1 VHIPDGFLSASIV
14 GATWVTAGVGV
25 AGALRAER
33 RDPNPAPAGVL
44 GAAAAFIF
52 AAQMINVPVAPGT
65 SGHLVGAALA
75 AALLGPW
82 RGLIVMAVVLA
93 VQALLFQDG
102 GLAALGANI
111 TDMGLGGVLT
121 GYAVA
126 AIVTR
131 AIPSE
136 RGCVAGAVLGAFA
149 ATLVS
154 AALTALWLGL
164 SGLYPLRG
172 ILPLMLFTHVFVGV
186 LEAALTGAII
196 TTVVRWRPD
205 LVRGR
210 STSVGLTYPTAA
222 LFGAFGLALAVAAF
236 VSPFA
241 SSLPD
246 GLEHTA
252 ARLGFAG
259 RATASGAASLPDYV
273 VPMLRSSG
281 VAAALAGAVGTLVTA
296 ALAWFISRGLRTSRP
311 VSHE

>member
-1 VHIPDGFLSASIV
+1 VHLPDGFLSASV
-14 GATWVTAGVGV
+14 VAATWVTAGVGV

-33 RDPNPAPAGVL
+33 RDPMPAPAGVL

-102 GLAALGANI
+102 GLSALGANI

-126 AIVTR
+126 ALVTR
-131 AIPSE
+131 VMRSE
-136 RGCVAGAVLGAFA
+136 RGCVAGAVVGAFA

-154 AALTALWLGL
+154 AVLTALWLGL
-164 SGLYPLRG
+164 SGLYPLRA
-172 ILPLMLFTHVFVGV
+172 ILPLMLLTHVFVGV
-186 LEAALTGAII
+186 LEAALTGAIV

-205 LVRGR
+205 LVRGLSASAR
-210 STSVGLTYPTAA
+210 PQYPAA
-222 LFGAFGLALAVAAF
+222 AILGALGLALAVAAF

-241 SSLPD
+241 SALPD

-252 ARLGFAG
+252 AQLGFAG
-259 RATASGAASLPDYV
+259 RATAYAPSPFPDYAM
-273 VPMLRSSG
+273 PLLRSSG
-281 VAAALAGAVGTLVTA
+281 IATAMAGIVGTLVTA
-296 ALAWFISRGLRTSRP
+296 ALAWVISRGLRSSRP